1 MRILK
6 NFCIFVK
13 IGINLI
19 NIRNFKKIWMKKDIK
34 N

>member
-13 IGINLI
+13 IVIW
-19 NIRNFKKIWMKKDIK
+19 KKKKQNQNWLKEDWI
-34 N
+34 